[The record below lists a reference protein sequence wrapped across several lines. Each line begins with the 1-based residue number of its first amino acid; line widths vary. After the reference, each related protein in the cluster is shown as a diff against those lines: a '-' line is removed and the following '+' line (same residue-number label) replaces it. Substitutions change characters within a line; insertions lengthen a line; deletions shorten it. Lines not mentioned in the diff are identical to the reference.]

1 MLNFMNEETIA
12 GYGQLIDTGNQYSE
26 DAKNFYQMMNEC
38 LTQAQRLAAELTIIH
53 ESTNGIMSAVS
64 DSNENIAQV
73 TEHVGQLSEELS
85 ENENQAKM
93 NLSATD
99 NLETEVRKFI
109 IQERSIYK

>member
-1 MLNFMNEETIA
+1 MENSIRVFN
-12 GYGQLIDTGNQYSE
+12 GYLTSEKKSSANTVESYMRDVLQFSSFCTGN
-26 DAKNFYQMMNEC
+26 N
-38 LTQAQRLAAELTIIH
+38 II
-53 ESTNGIMSAVS
+53 
-64 DSNENIAQV
+64 NIAQV

-109 IQERSIYK
+109 I